1 MCAFSSKDRRKNPI
15 CSSSSIR
22 YLHVVGCSLWE
33 AKLLVVFWKRLK
45 TQYCFV
51 LLKESLRHHS
61 PHNCMFFVSYTIWQ
75 KIFVESVHILLNLLI
90 WHCCAVLFIQ
100 LKNYINNLLTYM
112 WLWKCPSIYGVL
124 GKLENIYT
132 YTTFDIL
139 FCKIYQLKALE
150 PKNKDQTNFYECC
163 DLKKSISNTTC
174 K

>member
-1 MCAFSSKDRRKNPI
+1 M
-15 CSSSSIR
+15 

-61 PHNCMFFVSYTIWQ
+61 PHNCMFFFSYTIWQ

-90 WHCCAVLFIQ
+90 RHCCAVLFIQ
-100 LKNYINNLLTYM
+100 LKNYINNLFTYM

-124 GKLENIYT
+124 GKLKNILAMAPLCFQQEY
-132 YTTFDIL
+132 L
-139 FCKIYQLKALE
+139 RL
-150 PKNKDQTNFYECC
+150 PKNLLLTLHDLTKKWPKMTSN
-163 DLKKSISNTTC
+163 DLKSKNYRTKTPTKI
-174 K
+174 

>member
-1 MCAFSSKDRRKNPI
+1 MHPKQYSPKFFIQKRLAHFPVCLSHCRCALLAQKIGERILYVVSSTM
-15 CSSSSIR
+15 

-61 PHNCMFFVSYTIWQ
+61 PHNCMFFFSYTIWQ

-90 WHCCAVLFIQ
+90 RHCCAVLFIQ

-124 GKLENIYT
+124 GKLE
-132 YTTFDIL
+132 
-139 FCKIYQLKALE
+139 KIYILILPLIYFFVESQR
-150 PKNKDQTNFYECC
+150 
-163 DLKKSISNTTC
+163 S
-174 K
+174 